1 MKNFTPIYNEIF
13 EESQLSV
20 PAKYLYC
27 VLLKHCGQKDWCYPS
42 QKTLGKCLGKSEKPI
57 RRYLKELESAGIIFK
72 KRIGF
77 NRPNTYK
84 VSKDLLIEEDKSKMT
99 HHIVSKF
106 PLNIGQE
113 LPPNNTYIK
122 VKDKTISKRGLENIK
137 EELIRKGLR

>member
-1 MKNFTPIYNEIF
+1 MKNYTLIHNEIF

-20 PAKYLYC
+20 PAKHLYC
-27 VLLKHCGQKDWCYPS
+27 VLLKHCGQKDWCYPN

-57 RRYLKELESAGIIFK
+57 RRYLKELELAGIIFK
-72 KRIGF
+72 KRKGF

-84 VSKDLLIEEDKSKMT
+84 VSKDLLIEEDESKMT
-99 HHIVSKF
+99 HHIGSKF

-122 VKDKTISKRGLENIK
+122 VKEKTSFKRGMEHIG
-137 EELIRKGLR
+137 EELTRIGLR